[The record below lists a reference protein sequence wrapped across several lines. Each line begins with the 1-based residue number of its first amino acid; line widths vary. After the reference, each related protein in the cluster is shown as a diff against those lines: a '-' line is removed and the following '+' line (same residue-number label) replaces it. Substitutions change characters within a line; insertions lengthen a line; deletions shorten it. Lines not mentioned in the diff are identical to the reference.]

1 MTPKQPPKIA
11 TWMLKHF
18 GCGANNDVVLGDLEE
33 QYQKNKSAVW
43 YWRQVLKAIPV
54 SLFKELRDHAW
65 IAAASVMTGWVLW
78 YLSVVTIF
86 SGLSNFFF
94 GMGMGV
100 DIEPSH
106 PIGTAWSILWAPV
119 GIPAGVNQPFSYVY
133 SILLP
138 LIVWAICAWMVR
150 ASAGVYF
157 DRLEDG
163 NLEGTRLS
171 IRIHG
176 NRQNGVVLLFAAST
190 LLLNLLLIGPFILN
204 YQQYALGPSTAWLYS
219 YVGHL
224 AMNVTAS
231 MVGIL
236 IGGGLLRDRSTIGS

>member
-1 MTPKQPPKIA
+1 
-11 TWMLKHF
+11 MLKHF
-18 GCGANNDVVLGDLEE
+18 GCGPNNDVVLGDLEE
-33 QYQKNKSAVW
+33 QYQLNGSAMW

-78 YLSVVTIF
+78 YLSVITIF
-86 SGLSNFFF
+86 SGLSGFFF
-94 GMGMGV
+94 GMGIGV
-100 DIEPSH
+100 DIEPRY

-119 GIPAGVNQPFSYVY
+119 GIPANEPFSYVY

-138 LIVWAICAWMVR
+138 LLVWAICAWLVR
-150 ASAGVYF
+150 AAAGVYF
-157 DRLEDG
+157 NRLEDG
-163 NLEGTRLS
+163 NLEKTGLV

-190 LLLNLLLIGPFILN
+190 LLLNLLLIGPFIVN
-204 YQQYALGPSTAWLYS
+204 YQQHAQGPSSEWLYT

-231 MVGIL
+231 ILGIL
-236 IGGGLLRDRSTIGS
+236 IGGGSLRDRSAVANTEKTS